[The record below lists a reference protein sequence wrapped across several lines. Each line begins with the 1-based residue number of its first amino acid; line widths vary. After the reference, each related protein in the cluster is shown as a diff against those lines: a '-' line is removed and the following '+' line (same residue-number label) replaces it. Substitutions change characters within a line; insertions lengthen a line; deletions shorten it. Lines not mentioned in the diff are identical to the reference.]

1 MKKITFLEKIKT
13 ELKPDT
19 SIIKKVDLF
28 VKKID
33 ELIKKSKIKAK
44 CTKGGSLAKGTFIKG
59 DFDVDLFIKFDYSY
73 KKEDLSLLLEKI
85 IKSLKAEKV
94 HGSRDYFILDYEGI
108 NFEIVPVLDIK
119 NYEMARNVTDASP
132 MHVDWLKK
140 NMKKG
145 QSDEIRL
152 TKKFCK
158 SIDVYGAESY
168 IMGFSGHLLD
178 ILIIHYGSFIELLK
192 NAAKWKEKLIIDPD
206 KFYKNKNEI
215 LMSIN
220 KSKTAGPMVIVDPV
234 IPLRN
239 AAASLDTEKFK
250 IFIKMARKFLKN
262 PSDDFFKTKIVD
274 ENYIRTSLT
283 KNKKILLIK
292 LKPLT
297 GKRDVIGS
305 KLLKCHTF
313 IAKKLIDSEFKIYK
327 SEFFWD
333 KKNEGMSWHIID
345 NKELSTKKIIE
356 GPPIDM
362 EDHCKIFKKK
372 YKKIEQKNEKLISEI
387 ERKIRKIEDLNEFFK
402 KSLYIISK
410 TESMELKIL
419 E

>member
-1 MKKITFLEKIKT
+1 MPEF
-13 ELKPDT
+13 PDL
-19 SIIKKVDLF
+19 DF
-28 VKKID
+28 ID
-33 ELIKKSKIKAK
+33 
-44 CTKGGSLAKGTFIKG
+44 
-59 DFDVDLFIKFDYSY
+59 
-73 KKEDLSLLLEKI
+73 
-85 IKSLKAEKV
+85 
-94 HGSRDYFILDYEGI
+94 
-108 NFEIVPVLDIK
+108 
-119 NYEMARNVTDASP
+119 
-132 MHVDWLKK
+132 
-140 NMKKG
+140 
-145 QSDEIRL
+145 
-152 TKKFCK
+152 
-158 SIDVYGAESY
+158 
-168 IMGFSGHLLD
+168 
-178 ILIIHYGSFIELLK
+178 
-192 NAAKWKEKLIIDPD
+192 
-206 KFYKNKNEI
+206 
-215 LMSIN
+215 
-220 KSKTAGPMVIVDPV
+220 
-234 IPLRN
+234 
-239 AAASLDTEKFK
+239 
-250 IFIKMARKFLKN
+250 
-262 PSDDFFKTKIVD
+262 DDFFKTKIVD

-283 KNKKILLIK
+283 KNKKILLIN